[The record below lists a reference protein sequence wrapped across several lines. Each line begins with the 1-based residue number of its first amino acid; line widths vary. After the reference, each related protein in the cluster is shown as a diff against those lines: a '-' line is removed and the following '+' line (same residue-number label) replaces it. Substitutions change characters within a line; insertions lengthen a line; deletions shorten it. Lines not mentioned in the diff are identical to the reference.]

1 MENTAGDAKD
11 DLKVITSIA
20 RKVIVKMSQN
30 MIPITPENYLVW
42 FEYFIE
48 GNKDLKADIDKILS
62 LGKEFT
68 PSINKKIYDKYFLD
82 KSNKNLLSTHQEIQ
96 KILKSVFDEILLSSE
111 LTSDYGIKLKSYSV
125 ELGSTLEPSGIRT
138 IVKRMIK
145 DTTRASETSLILKT
159 RLEKTKAEAQ
169 TLKEK
174 LEVAERK
181 VMIDPLTELNNRKAF
196 NNKIEELYNEF
207 QIKENPFSVVFLD
220 IDFFKK
226 VNDTHGH
233 QVGDEI
239 LQVVGGVLK
248 ESLKGKD
255 FAARYGGEE
264 FVVLL
269 QTTALENAVTVA
281 NNIRKDVHK
290 TQLKLTDTGEKM
302 DRISISLGVSQ
313 VRKKDTIDSVLKRA
327 DDALYLAKESGRNN
341 VKSENELK

>member
-1 MENTAGDAKD
+1 MENTAGDATN
-11 DLKVITSIA
+11 DLKVITDIA

-30 MIPITPENYLVW
+30 KIPISPENYLVW

-68 PSINKKIYDKYFLD
+68 PSINKKIYNKYFID

-111 LTSDYGIKLKSYSV
+111 LTSDYGGKLKSYSV

-145 DTTRASETSLILKT
+145 DTTRAAETSLILKS

-196 NNKIEELYNEF
+196 NNKIKELYDEF
-207 QIKENPFSVVFLD
+207 QIKKNPFSVVFLD

-233 QVGDEI
+233 QIGDEI
-239 LQVVGGVLK
+239 LQVVSGVLK

-269 QTTALENAVTVA
+269 QTTTLKNAVTVA
-281 NNIRKDVHK
+281 DNIRKEVHK
-290 TQLKLTDTGEKM
+290 TKLKLTDTGKEM
-302 DRISISLGVSQ
+302 DRVTISLGVSQ
-313 VRKKDTIDSVLKRA
+313 IREKDTIDSVLKRA
-327 DDALYLAKESGRNN
+327 DDALYLAKDSGRNN
-341 VKSENELK
+341 VKSENEIK